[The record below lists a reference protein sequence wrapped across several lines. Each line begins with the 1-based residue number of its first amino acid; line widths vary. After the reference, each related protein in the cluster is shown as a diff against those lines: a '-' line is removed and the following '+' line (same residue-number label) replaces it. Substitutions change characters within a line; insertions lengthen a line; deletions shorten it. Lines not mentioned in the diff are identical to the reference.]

1 MARGT
6 NRRASRQVAVAMTA
20 LPASRKP
27 RADSTVPR
35 KNVSPTTIAPVSS
48 TAWSR
53 TGIDASSPTTISAV
67 PATAEA
73 RPTAA
78 ARPGPATP
86 LRRSPSTPTTSRHWA
101 RATTIMTTTKVPLDH
116 GYRQMSFETEVP
128 AATICATT
136 PPAVRTVAP
145 TAQAVPAAYVAGRP
159 STLRVPVPVVLVV
172 LDMVRPSGPGSGRAP
187 GASVVRPAAPD
198 ARDRRWGAASVR
210 TPDLGSGTTP
220 PGNSV
225 PAPLSQVGAG
235 ETLHA

>member
-116 GYRQMSFETEVP
+116 GYRQASFETDVP
-128 AATICATT
+128 AATTCPTT
-136 PPAVRTVAP
+136 PAAVRTVAP
-145 TAQAVPAAYVAGRP
+145 TVQAIPAAYVAGRRP
-159 STLRVPVPVVLVV
+159 STRRVPVPLALVV

-187 GASVVRPAAPD
+187 GASVVRPAAQD
-198 ARDRRWGAASVR
+198 ARDGA
-210 TPDLGSGTTP
+210 
-220 PGNSV
+220 
-225 PAPLSQVGAG
+225 
-235 ETLHA
+235 